1 MQAFILAMFC
11 VAMLNDYLIQL
22 LDLPPIA
29 RFVPELMSAGVI
41 LYVFV
46 AGTRDRFRLVAPKY
60 WLIFGALSV
69 VILCGII
76 NNSPGAGPVISGM
89 RFYFRAAPFFFLA
102 AVLPLSQAQ
111 IMRQLKLLLVL
122 AFIQLP
128 ISGYQRWLVYD
139 AGKFSGDTVQ
149 GTLMDSGI
157 LSMFLICGVL
167 ILTGLLL
174 KRRINALWYTVLF
187 LLLLSPTT
195 INETKVTVIF
205 LPLGLLVTL
214 LVGAEQGKRLRYAG
228 MALVIL
234 VAFGAIFVP
243 VYNMFEERNHYKV
256 DIVDFFSSA
265 QELDKYVAGTGQ
277 RTTVG
282 LGTQKM
288 VHRGDAITFPL
299 QYLSKDPA
307 LLAFG
312 LGLGNVSPSNLGRN
326 FQGSY
331 YSLFQ
336 NILVI
341 SFAYFLLEFGLFG
354 VILIAILF
362 WMVFSDSVAIARSDD
377 GLLGGIAAGWTGV
390 VAVFLISTV
399 YNDFHYF
406 TSVTFLYW
414 YISGIICARRVSM
427 AGETTHVLHP
437 PAHPRPTNTYG

>member
-22 LDLPPIA
+22 LDLPSIA
-29 RFVPELMSAGVI
+29 RFVPEIMSAVVI

-46 AGTRDRFRLVAPKY
+46 AGTRDRFRWVASKY
-60 WLIFGALSV
+60 WLIFGALAV

-76 NNSPGAGPVISGM
+76 NNRPGAGPVISGM

-102 AVLPLSQAQ
+102 AVVPMSEEQ
-111 IMRQLKLLLVL
+111 INRQLKLLLVL
-122 AFIQLP
+122 CFIQLP
-128 ISGYQRWLVYD
+128 ISGYQRWVVYD
-139 AGKFSGDTVQ
+139 AGRFSGDPVQ

-174 KRRINALWYTVLF
+174 KRRISAVRYMVLF
-187 LLLLSPTT
+187 LILLIPTT
-195 INETKVTVIF
+195 INETKVTVVF
-205 LPLGLLVTL
+205 LPLGLLVTV
-214 LVGAEQGKRLRYAG
+214 LVGAEPQKRLRYAG
-228 MALVIL
+228 MALTLI

-243 VYNMFEERNHYKV
+243 VYNLFEERNHYKV
-256 DIVDFFSSA
+256 DIVDFFTNP
-265 QELDKYVAGTGQ
+265 QELDKYLTGTGE
-277 RTTVG
+277 RSTVG

-299 QYLSKDPA
+299 HYLSKDPA

-331 YSLFQ
+331 FSLFQ

-341 SFAYFLLEFGLFG
+341 SFAYFLLEFGIFG
-354 VILIAILF
+354 VVLIGVLF
-362 WMVFSDSVAIARSDD
+362 WLVFADTLAVARSDD
-377 GLLGGIAAGWTGV
+377 GLLGAVAAGWTGV
-390 VAVFLISTV
+390 ISVFLVATV
-399 YNDFHYF
+399 YTNFHYF

-414 YISGIICARRVSM
+414 YISGLICARRMSM
-427 AGETTHVLHP
+427 TGGTTRAFL
-437 PAHPRPTNTYG
+437 PTDSLQGRRF

>member
-22 LDLPPIA
+22 FDLPSIA
-29 RFVPELMSAGVI
+29 RFVPEFMSAVVI
-41 LYVFV
+41 VYVFV
-46 AGTRDRFRLVAPKY
+46 AGTRDRFRRVAPKY
-60 WLIFGALSV
+60 WLIFGALAV

-76 NNSPGAGPVISGM
+76 NNRPGAGPVISGM

-102 AVLPLSQAQ
+102 AVLPMSEEQLN
-111 IMRQLKLLLVL
+111 RQLKVLLWLSFL
-122 AFIQLP
+122 QLP
-128 ISGYQRWLVYD
+128 IAGYQRWVVYD
-139 AGKFSGDTVQ
+139 AGRFSGDPVQ

-157 LSMFLICGVL
+157 LSMLLICGVL

-174 KRRINALWYTVLF
+174 KRRITAVRYMVLF
-187 LLLLSPTT
+187 LILLIPTT
-195 INETKVTVIF
+195 INETKVTVVF
-205 LPLGLLVTL
+205 LPLGLLVAVF
-214 LVGAEQGKRLRYAG
+214 VGAEPHKRLRYAG
-228 MALVIL
+228 LALTLL

-243 VYNMFEERNHYKV
+243 VYNLFEERNHYKV
-256 DIVDFFSSA
+256 DIVDFFTNP
-265 QELDKYVAGTGQ
+265 QEVDKYLTGSGQ
-277 RTTVG
+277 RSTVG

-331 YSLFQ
+331 FSLFQ

-341 SFAYFLLEFGLFG
+341 SFAYFLLEFGIFG
-354 VILIAILF
+354 VILIGVLF
-362 WMVFSDSVAIARSDD
+362 WLVFSDTLAVARSDD
-377 GLLGGIAAGWTGV
+377 GLLGAVAAGWSGV
-390 VAVFLISTV
+390 IAVFLIATV
-399 YNDFHYF
+399 YTNFHYF

-414 YISGIICARRVSM
+414 YISGIICARRMSM
-427 AGETTHVLHP
+427 AGETSRVFHP
-437 PAHPRPTNTYG
+437 PVHPRPTNTYG

>member
-29 RFVPELMSAGVI
+29 RFVPELMSAVVI
-41 LYVFV
+41 LYVFI
-46 AGTRDRFRLVAPKY
+46 AGTRDRFRLVASKY
-60 WLIFGALSV
+60 WLIFGALSA

-76 NNSPGAGPVISGM
+76 DNRPGAGPVISGM

-102 AVLPLSQAQ
+102 AVLPMSEEQ
-111 IMRQLKLLLVL
+111 IMRQLKLLLGL

-128 ISGYQRWLVYD
+128 IAGYQRWLVYD
-139 AGKFSGDTVQ
+139 AGKFSGDSVQ

-157 LSMFLICGVL
+157 LSMLLICGVL

-174 KRRINALWYTVLF
+174 KRRISRFRYIVLF

-214 LVGAEQGKRLRYAG
+214 LVGAEPGKRLRYAG
-228 MALVIL
+228 MALAVL
-234 VAFGAIFVP
+234 VTFGAIFVP

-256 DIVDFFSSA
+256 DIVDFFSNP
-265 QELDKYVAGTGQ
+265 QELDKYLAGTGQ
-277 RTTVG
+277 RATVG

-288 VHRGDAITFPL
+288 VHRGEAITFPL

-341 SFAYFLLEFGLFG
+341 SFAYFLLEFGIFG
-354 VILIAILF
+354 VILIGILF
-362 WMVFSDSVAIARSDD
+362 WMVFSDSLAVARSDD
-377 GLLGGIAAGWTGV
+377 GLLGAIAAGWTGV
-390 VAVFLISTV
+390 VAVFLISTI

-427 AGETTHVLHP
+427 AQETTRMSHP
-437 PAHPRPTNTYG
+437 SAHPRPTAAHG

>member
-1 MQAFILAMFC
+1 MQAFILVMFC

-29 RFVPELMSAGVI
+29 RFVPEIMSAVVI
-41 LYVFV
+41 LYVFI

-60 WLIFGALSV
+60 WLVFAAMSV

-76 NNSPGAGPVISGM
+76 DNGPGAGPVISGM

-102 AVLPLSQAQ
+102 AVLPMSEEQ
-111 IMRQLKLLLVL
+111 IMRQLKLLLAL
-122 AFIQLP
+122 SLIQLP
-128 ISGYQRWLVYD
+128 VAGYQRWLVYD
-139 AGKFSGDTVQ
+139 AGKFSGDSVQ

-157 LSMFLICGVL
+157 LSMLLICAVL
-167 ILTGLLL
+167 VATGLLV
-174 KRRINALWYTVLF
+174 KRRISVFRYIVLF

-214 LVGAEQGKRLRYAG
+214 LVGADPGKRLRYAG
-228 MALVIL
+228 MALVVL

-256 DIVDFFSSA
+256 DIVDFFSNP
-265 QELDKYVAGTGQ
+265 QELDKYLAGTGQ

-299 QYLSKDPA
+299 HYLSKDPA

-341 SFAYFLLEFGLFG
+341 SFAYFLLEFGIFG
-354 VILIAILF
+354 VILIGILF
-362 WMVFSDSVAIARSDD
+362 WMVFSDSLVVARSDD
-377 GLLGGIAAGWTGV
+377 GLLGAIAAGWTGV
-390 VAVFLISTV
+390 VAVFLISTI

-427 AGETTHVLHP
+427 ARETAHM
-437 PAHPRPTNTYG
+437 PAAAHG

>member
-1 MQAFILAMFC
+1 MQAFILVMFC
-11 VAMLNDYLIQL
+11 VAMLNDYVIQL
-22 LDLPPIA
+22 LELPSIA
-29 RFVPELMSAGVI
+29 RFAPELMSAAVI

-60 WLIFGALSV
+60 WLIFGAMTF

-76 NNSPGAGPVISGM
+76 DNSPGAGPVISGM
-89 RFYFRAAPFFFLA
+89 RFYFRAAPFFFVA
-102 AVLPLSQAQ
+102 AVLPMSEEQ
-111 IMRQLKLLLVL
+111 IMRQLKLLLGL

-128 ISGYQRWLVYD
+128 IAGYQRWLVYD
-139 AGKFSGDTVQ
+139 AGKFSGDSVQ

-174 KRRINALWYTVLF
+174 KRRISTFRYIILF
-187 LLLLSPTT
+187 LVLLAPTT

-205 LPLGLLVTL
+205 LPLGLFVTL
-214 LVGAEQGKRLRYAG
+214 LVGAEPGKRLRYAG
-228 MALVIL
+228 MALAVLI
-234 VAFGAIFVP
+234 AFGAIFVP
-243 VYNMFEERNHYKV
+243 VYNKLEERNHYKV
-256 DIVDFFSSA
+256 DIVDFFSDP
-265 QELDKYVAGTGQ
+265 QELGKYLAGTGQ
-277 RTTVG
+277 RATVG

-288 VHRGDAITFPL
+288 VHRSEAIIFPL

-331 YSLFQ
+331 YSLFK

-354 VILIAILF
+354 VILIGILF
-362 WMVFSDSVAIARSDD
+362 WTVFSDSLAVARSDD

-390 VAVFLISTV
+390 VAVFLISTI

-427 AGETTHVLHP
+427 AHETGRISYPSVHP
-437 PAHPRPTNTYG
+437 GPTTAHG

>member
-22 LDLPPIA
+22 LELPPIA
-29 RFVPELMSAGVI
+29 RFVPELMSAVVI

-60 WLIFGALSV
+60 WLIFAAMAV

-89 RFYFRAAPFFFLA
+89 RFYFRGAPFFFLA
-102 AVLPLSQAQ
+102 AVLPMSEEQ
-111 IMRQLKLLLVL
+111 IMRQLKLLLGL
-122 AFIQLP
+122 AFLQLP
-128 ISGYQRWLVYD
+128 VAGYQRWLVYD
-139 AGKFSGDTVQ
+139 AGKFSGDSVQ

-157 LSMFLICGVL
+157 LSMVLICGVL

-174 KRRINALWYTVLF
+174 RHRISVLRYVVLF
-187 LLLLSPTT
+187 LILLIPTT
-195 INETKVTVIF
+195 INETKVTVVF
-205 LPLGLLVTL
+205 LPLGLFVTL
-214 LVGAEQGKRLRYAG
+214 MVGSARGKRLRYAG
-228 MALVIL
+228 MALTLL

-243 VYNMFEERNHYKV
+243 VYNMFEEHNHYKV
-256 DIVDFFSSA
+256 DIVDFFTNP
-265 QELDKYVAGTGQ
+265 QELDKYLAGTGQ
-277 RTTVG
+277 RETVG
-282 LGTQKM
+282 LGTRKM
-288 VHRGDAITFPL
+288 VHRGEAITFPL
-299 QYLSKDPA
+299 QYLAKDPA

-341 SFAYFLLEFGLFG
+341 SFAYFLLEFGILG
-354 VILIAILF
+354 VLLIGMLF
-362 WMVFSDSVAIARSDD
+362 WLVFADSLAVARSDD
-377 GLLGGIAAGWTGV
+377 GLLGAVAAGWTGV
-390 VAVFLISTV
+390 ISVFLIATV
-399 YNDFHYF
+399 YTDFHYF

-414 YISGIICARRVSM
+414 YISGIICARRMSM
-427 AGETTHVLHP
+427 GRET
-437 PAHPRPTNTYG
+437 ATNAYG

>member
-22 LDLPPIA
+22 LELPPIA
-29 RFVPELMSAGVI
+29 RFVPELMSAAVI
-41 LYVFV
+41 LYVLV

-60 WLIFGALSV
+60 WLIFGAMTV

-76 NNSPGAGPVISGM
+76 DNSPGAGPVISGM
-89 RFYFRAAPFFFLA
+89 RFYFRAAPFFLLA
-102 AVLPLSQAQ
+102 AVLPMSEEQ
-111 IMRQLKLLLVL
+111 IMRQLKLLLGL

-128 ISGYQRWLVYD
+128 IAGYQRWLVYD
-139 AGKFSGDTVQ
+139 AGKFSGDSVQ

-174 KRRINALWYTVLF
+174 KRRISTFRYIVLF
-187 LLLLSPTT
+187 LILLVPTT
-195 INETKVTVIF
+195 INETKVTVVF
-205 LPLGLLVTL
+205 LPLGLFVTL
-214 LVGAEQGKRLRYAG
+214 IVGAEPGKRLRYAG
-228 MALVIL
+228 MALAVL

-243 VYNMFEERNHYKV
+243 VYNMFEERDPYKV
-256 DIVDFFSSA
+256 EIVDFFSNP
-265 QELDKYVAGTGQ
+265 QELGKYLAGTGQ
-277 RTTVG
+277 RATAG
-282 LGTQKM
+282 LGTHKS
-288 VHRGDAITFPL
+288 VHRGEAITFPL

-331 YSLFQ
+331 YSLFK

-341 SFAYFLLEFGLFG
+341 SFAYFVLEFGLFG
-354 VILIAILF
+354 VILIGILF
-362 WMVFSDSVAIARSDD
+362 WTVFSDSLAIARSDD
-377 GLLGGIAAGWTGV
+377 GLLGAVAAGWTGV

-427 AGETTHVLHP
+427 AHETARISHP
-437 PAHPRPTNTYG
+437 SAHPGPTAAHG